1 MSDFNT
7 YLDKYAELAVKVGV
21 NIQEGQ
27 TLVVHAPVDSAEFT
41 RLIAKKAYE
50 AGARLVKILW
60 TDETITRLQ
69 FEKAADDVFTEAPKW
84 YAGEMT
90 ELVENGAAILH
101 VLAENPDLLSGIDS
115 ERIGNF
121 YKARGEALKTYR
133 AYQQSDKFSW
143 CLIAVPSAA
152 WAAKVFPDVPESE
165 QVGKLWDA
173 IFHTVRVDQD
183 NPVEAWNKHLEVLEA
198 KSTVLNAKKYKKLHY
213 IAPGT
218 DLTIEL
224 PEGHIW
230 AQGDSINERGY
241 SFVANMPTEEVFTA
255 PLKTGVNGTVH
266 STKPLSYAG
275 NIVNNFSLTF
285 EEGKV
290 VSFTAEQGYETLERL
305 LNMDEGARYLGEVAL
320 VSHQS
325 PISESNILYY
335 NTLFDENA
343 SNHLALGSAYAFCL
357 EGGKDMNQEQLIQSG
372 LNTSVTH
379 VDFMIGSGDM
389 DIYGVTAD
397 GKEEPV
403 FLKGNWAF

>member
-1 MSDFNT
+1 MSDRCAFS
-7 YLDKYAELAVKVGV
+7 VG
-21 NIQEGQ
+21 
-27 TLVVHAPVDSAEFT
+27 
-41 RLIAKKAYE
+41 
-50 AGARLVKILW
+50 
-60 TDETITRLQ
+60 
-69 FEKAADDVFTEAPKW
+69 
-84 YAGEMT
+84 
-90 ELVENGAAILH
+90 
-101 VLAENPDLLSGIDS
+101 
-115 ERIGNF
+115 
-121 YKARGEALKTYR
+121 
-133 AYQQSDKFSW
+133 
-143 CLIAVPSAA
+143 
-152 WAAKVFPDVPESE
+152 PDVPESE

-173 IFHTVRVDQD
+173 IFHTVSVDQD

-218 DLTIEL
+218 DLTIES

-230 AQGDSINERGY
+230 AQGDSINERGH

-305 LNMDEGARYLGEVAL
+305 LNMDEGAVILEKWRWCRINPR
-320 VSHQS
+320 SRS
-325 PISESNILYY
+325 PTSCITIRCLMRMPPT
-335 NTLFDENA
+335 TL
-343 SNHLALGSAYAFCL
+343 HSARLCFLL